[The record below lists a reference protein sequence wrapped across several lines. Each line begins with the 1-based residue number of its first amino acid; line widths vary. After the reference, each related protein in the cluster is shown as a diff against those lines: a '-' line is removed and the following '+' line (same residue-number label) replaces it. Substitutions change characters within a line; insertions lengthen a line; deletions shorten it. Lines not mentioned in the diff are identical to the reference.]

1 MSAPPAIWWVRR
13 DFRLA
18 DNAALRAALDA
29 GGPVIPV
36 VLHDEVTE
44 AMGAAPRWRFGR
56 AIAALAETL
65 AAMGSRLVLR
75 RGRALEAL
83 RTLCSETG
91 ARSVHWERLYDPDAK
106 ARDMGVK
113 DGLAADGLAPASHA
127 GHVLHEPW
135 TVETGTGGY
144 YKVYSP
150 YWRAVQDRDPGP
162 PHPKPRRLPSPDR
175 WPASDRL
182 EDWTLGAGMDRGAAV
197 VARHARVGEAAA
209 RERLRAFLSERLDGY
224 AEGRNYPAREAT
236 SGLSENLTWGEIG
249 VRTVWAAGM
258 DARAGGSRDAE
269 TFLKEIVWREFS
281 YHLLHHTPHIVD
293 RNWRT
298 EFDGFAWK
306 PDRPEV
312 LRWKQGRTGVE
323 LVDAAMREMF
333 VTGTMHNRARMVVGS
348 YLTKHMLTDWRVGRA
363 WFEECLIDWDPASN
377 AMGWQWVAG
386 SGPDAAPYFRVF
398 NPDTQAAKFDPEGA
412 YRRRFVAELAGDAPG
427 PDALAFFEAA
437 PRSWGLAPD
446 DDYPDPVVPLAEGR
460 RAALE
465 AYAERGG

>member
-91 ARSVHWERLYDPDAK
+91 ARTVHWERLYDPDAK

-258 DARAGGSRDAE
+258 DARADGSARCGD
-269 TFLKEIVWREFS
+269 V
-281 YHLLHHTPHIVD
+281 
-293 RNWRT
+293 
-298 EFDGFAWK
+298 
-306 PDRPEV
+306 
-312 LRWKQGRTGVE
+312 RWKQGRTGVE